1 MDPKYGTPNFR
12 KLPSRNVRSGE
23 ESEVHL
29 PKAAWAEH
37 AWYGVWV
44 YLPLVSR
51 EWRNG
56 VQL

>member
-37 AWYGVWV
+37 AWYGS
-44 YLPLVSR
+44 LGLLTF
-51 EWRNG
+51 G
-56 VQL
+56 